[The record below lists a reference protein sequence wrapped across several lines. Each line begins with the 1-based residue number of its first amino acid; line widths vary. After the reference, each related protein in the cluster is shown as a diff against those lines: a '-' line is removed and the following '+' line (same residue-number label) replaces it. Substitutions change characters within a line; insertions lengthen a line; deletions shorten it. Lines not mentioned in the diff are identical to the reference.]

1 MIKTVSNVMKVI
13 SDNSENHPQY
23 LKFQRLL
30 NQYFEI
36 INDEE
41 KRQRKFLELAEQS
54 QRLEKLGIFPT
65 WEMQN

>member
-1 MIKTVSNVMKVI
+1 MIKTIGNEMKAI
-13 SDNSENHPQY
+13 SDNSEDHPQY

-30 NQYFEI
+30 DQYFEI

-41 KRQRKFLELAEQS
+41 KRQRKFVELAEQS
-54 QRLEKLGIFPT
+54 QRLEKLGIFPS

>member
-1 MIKTVSNVMKVI
+1 MIKTISNKMKTI
-13 SDNSENHPQY
+13 SEISENHPQY

-30 NQYFEI
+30 DQYFEI

-41 KRQRKFLELAEQS
+41 KRQRKFVELAEQS
-54 QRLEKLGIFPT
+54 QKLEKLGIFPS

>member
-1 MIKTVSNVMKVI
+1 MKVI

-30 NQYFEI
+30 DQYFEI

-54 QRLEKLGIFPT
+54 QRLEKLSIFPS
-65 WEMQN
+65 WET